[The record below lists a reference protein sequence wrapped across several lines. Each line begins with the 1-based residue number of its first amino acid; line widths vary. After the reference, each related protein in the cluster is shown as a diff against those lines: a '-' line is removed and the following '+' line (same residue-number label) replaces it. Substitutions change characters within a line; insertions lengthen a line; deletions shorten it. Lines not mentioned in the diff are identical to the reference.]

1 MAVRGWRVEP
11 VALILPLPPP
21 PLQSVDFL
29 PEISA
34 GALKLVASSNPAAFR
49 RAVNPVVNAP
59 GGPPTRLNHEQR
71 ARLLAML
78 GWDIEVRTC
87 GECWLKVW
95 VVVDW
100 ESVYCRLMPRV
111 RTKGRGEVLLRF
123 GLSWNATSSP
133 RRPMQMYA

>member
-49 RAVNPVVNAP
+49 RAVNPVVT
-59 GGPPTRLNHEQR
+59 GGAPTRLNHEQR
-71 ARLLAML
+71 ARLLALL
-78 GWDIEVRTC
+78 GWDIEVWKC
-87 GECWLKVW
+87 G
-95 VVVDW
+95 
-100 ESVYCRLMPRV
+100 
-111 RTKGRGEVLLRF
+111 
-123 GLSWNATSSP
+123 
-133 RRPMQMYA
+133 RR